1 MGAADSDD
9 ALWRRTVAGD
19 PEALGDL
26 YARHARR
33 IYNFLFR
40 LTGDWSEAED
50 LTSVV
55 FLEAWR
61 RRRAVEPGK
70 AVAWLHGV
78 ALNVARNR
86 RRSLR
91 RYRSALGRL
100 PADEATA
107 PFEPDADSRL
117 DAERRMRDV
126 VASVARLPRRDRDV
140 LALCVFG
147 GLTYEAAAD
156 VLGVPVGTVR
166 SRLARA
172 RARLSEPGA
181 GSGHDGEDTVV
192 DRRFAES

>member
-9 ALWRRTVAGD
+9 ALWRRSTAGD
-19 PEALGDL
+19 ADALGDL
-26 YARHARR
+26 YARHART

-40 LTGDWSEAED
+40 LTGDWTEAED

-61 RRRAVEPGK
+61 RRRAVEAGK
-70 AVAWLHGV
+70 VVAWLHGI

-91 RYRSALGRL
+91 RYRSALARL
-100 PADEATA
+100 PVDEASA
-107 PFEPDADSRL
+107 PFEADADSRL
-117 DAERRMRDV
+117 DAERRMGDILAR
-126 VASVARLPRRDRDV
+126 VAGLPRRERDV
-140 LALCVFG
+140 LALCVFAE
-147 GLTYEAAAD
+147 LTYEAAAD

-166 SRLARA
+166 SRLARV
-172 RARLSEPGA
+172 RARLSELDGA
-181 GSGHDGEDTVV
+181 SGHDGEETVV